1 MIKAIIYKILERRH
15 FWRYASFGEIAD
27 LYAARILRL
36 AAMYLISG
44 FTSVFLYKQGYS
56 LIFIMSFWAI
66 YYLFK
71 VFVSFFAGIFTA
83 KIGIAKGVLTSNLLY
98 IPSMIT
104 LGLLPEYGI
113 GMLVI
118 SSIFMGLSVSLNEIC
133 YSVEFSKIKSVSHA
147 GKEIGLMNMVEK
159 IAICIS
165 PIFGGLIALY
175 FGVSVTMWV
184 AGCLFALASI
194 PLLKASHRSE
204 NYQRINVRGFPFK
217 AVSSSLLTKSA
228 VGFDTFASS
237 TVWSLFIAIVL
248 FPTIGGDIYV
258 MLGVLS
264 SVSIVVAII
273 TSIVYGK
280 IIDRSEGGSLLKA
293 GVAFNA
299 LVYIMR
305 IFTTTPLE
313 VACVNVVNETATTAQ
328 HMAYL
333 RGTFDTADR
342 SGHRIMYLMAVEIMN
357 NLGAVLACVA
367 MLLCVMAAG
376 DVDGFRVFYLIAAAV
391 VSTIAFTKF
400 RIYQK

>member
-36 AAMYLISG
+36 AAMYLISS
-44 FTSVFLYKQGYS
+44 FTSVFLYKQGYN

-83 KIGIAKGVLTSNLLY
+83 KIGIAKGVLVSNLLY
-98 IPSMIT
+98 IPSMIA
-104 LGLLPEYGI
+104 LGLLPEFGI

-147 GKEIGLMNMVEK
+147 GKEIGLMNMMEK
-159 IAICIS
+159 IAICVS

-184 AGCLFALASI
+184 AGFLFALASI
-194 PLLKASHRSE
+194 PLLKVSHRSE
-204 NYQRINVRGFPFK
+204 NRQRINVRGFPFRSV
-217 AVSSSLLTKSA
+217 ASSLLTKSA
-228 VGFDTFASS
+228 VGFDTFACS
-237 TVWSLFIAIVL
+237 TVWTLFISIVL
-248 FPTIGGDIYV
+248 FPSIGGDIYV
-258 MLGVLS
+258 ILGVLS
-264 SVSIVVAII
+264 SVSIIVAII

-280 IIDRSEGGSLLKA
+280 IIDRSEGGSLLRA
-293 GVAFNA
+293 GVTFNVI
-299 LVYIMR
+299 VYVMR
-305 IFTTTPLE
+305 IFTATPLE

-333 RGTFDTADR
+333 RGVFDTADR
-342 SGHRIMYLMAVEIMN
+342 SGHRIMYLMAIEVMN
-357 NLGAVLACVA
+357 NLGAVLACVV
-367 MLLCVMAAG
+367 MLFCVMAVG
-376 DVDGFRVFYLIAAAV
+376 DVDGFRVFYLISAAV